1 MTFSVSPPDKVQDRR
16 GWRPGRGGGLTAT
29 ARVVVVADGGR
40 SRLAELSGEP
50 PLLPR
55 RTGPRFGPDLGAGPV
70 DVHLVG
76 GAAGPLGGDG
86 LRLEV
91 AVGAGAALCL
101 RTVAASVALPG
112 PDGAESRFDVVATV
126 AAGGRLS
133 WLPEPLIAAAGC
145 RHRAVADVTVAGGGR
160 LCWRDE
166 VVCGRHG
173 EEPGDAGVS
182 TTIRY
187 AGRTLLRQDLAVG
200 PDAPGWAGPAVLGGG
215 RAAGSLVL
223 VEPDWTADGPPPV
236 EVWGPGAAL
245 LPLAGPAVLASV
257 VDADPRGVRA
267 LLDRCLADVEQVSR
281 AARNGSSADN
291 LD

>member
-1 MTFSVSPPDKVQDRR
+1 
-16 GWRPGRGGGLTAT
+16 
-29 ARVVVVADGGR
+29 VVVVADGGR

-55 RTGPRFGPDLGAGPV
+55 RTGPSTGPSTGPRAGAWPV
-70 DVHLVG
+70 EVHLVG
-76 GAAGPLGGDG
+76 GAAGPLGGDR
-86 LRLEV
+86 LRLEIE
-91 AVGAGAALCL
+91 VGAGAALCL

-112 PDGAESRFDVVATV
+112 LDGAESRLDMLATV

-145 RHRAVADVTVAGGGR
+145 RHQTTADVTVAPGGR

-173 EEPGDAGVS
+173 EETGDAVVR

-187 AGRTLLRQDLAVG
+187 AGQTLVRQDLAIG
-200 PDAPGWAGPAVLGGG
+200 PDAPGWAGPAVLGGA
-215 RAAGSLVL
+215 RATGSLVV
-223 VEPDWTADGPPPV
+223 VEPGWTVDGPPPA
-236 EVWGPGAAL
+236 EVWGPGAV
-245 LPLAGPAVLASV
+245 LPLAGPGILASA
-257 VDADPRGVRA
+257 VDADPRRVRA
-267 LLDRCLADVEQVSR
+267 LLDRCLAEVER
-281 AARNGSSADN
+281 APLAARNGSSADN